1 MCGEYTKG
9 AIKMN
14 ADELNMI
21 KQTIHNET
29 GVPVELLDGE
39 TEEEN
44 RSRALALMAY
54 KKENVGKSDIIEQIN
69 KSLDEASKHTIK
81 TNREK
86 FADWFNDTVENKNC
100 LF

>member
-1 MCGEYTKG
+1 
-9 AIKMN
+9 
-14 ADELNMI
+14 
-21 KQTIHNET
+21 
-29 GVPVELLDGE
+29 
-39 TEEEN
+39 
-44 RSRALALMAY
+44 MAY